1 MLVYALGLLLVL
13 SVSVTCIRIAATK
26 HGFSKVTKV
35 LMLAVNSGLW
45 VLIFW
50 LEFESINIWVRG
62 LISILCFECA
72 LWVSSKAEARSGLV
86 NGNK

>member
-35 LMLAVNSGLW
+35 LMLTVNSGLW

-72 LWVSSKAEARSGLV
+72 LWISSKAETRYLQVG
-86 NGNK
+86 